1 MVNQKEI
8 RVKIGSTKK
17 TMKITS
23 AMKLVAAAKVNKM
36 QKKLLATRPYSAK
49 VTELFNNLVTSLDSD
64 DMENYPLLKAKTE
77 INTVLLLVISS
88 DRGLCGAYNASIIK
102 AAIKEIQVLQ
112 EAGKQVQLITVG
124 RKAKVAF
131 SKAIYKAQGV
141 ELIESFTNLS
151 SMPTNEEAALITNK
165 AIELYLQG
173 KVDQVK
179 IITTKFVSLV
189 NSYVET
195 HDFLPVQTASQNGS
209 KAEPYVIYDPNVQTL
224 INTLTPMYIEN
235 RVYQSMQESTTSE
248 LAARMTAMSN
258 ATNNARDVIKK
269 LTLAY
274 NKARQASITQ
284 EISEIV
290 GGAAAL
296 SS

>member
-1 MVNQKEI
+1 M
-8 RVKIGSTKK
+8 
-17 TMKITS
+17 
-23 AMKLVAAAKVNKM
+23 
-36 QKKLLATRPYSAK
+36 
-49 VTELFNNLVTSLDSD
+49 D
-64 DMENYPLLKAKTE
+64 
-77 INTVLLLVISS
+77 
-88 DRGLCGAYNASIIK
+88 ASIRSRS
-102 AAIKEIQVLQ
+102 AIITIAIHVALFLILLFSVMTISIPPFPETGGGGGVLVSI
-112 EAGKQVQLITVG
+112 GTL
-124 RKAKVAF
+124 
-131 SKAIYKAQGV
+131 
-141 ELIESFTNLS
+141 
-151 SMPTNEEAALITNK
+151 EEASGDVQPMADRVTK
-165 AIELYLQG
+165 DPVAD
-173 KVDQVK
+173 KVK

-189 NSYVET
+189 NSFVEI
-195 HDFLPVQTASQNGS
+195 HDFLPEQTASESGS
-209 KAEPYVIYDPNVQTL
+209 KADLSGVARRAKPEPYVVYDPNVATL
-224 INTLTPMYIEN
+224 IETLAPMYIEN

>member
-1 MVNQKEI
+1 MANQKEI

-49 VTELFNNLVTSLDSD
+49 IAELFNNLVTSLNTEDL
-64 DMENYPLLKAKTE
+64 ENYPLLQPKAQ

-88 DRGLCGAYNASIIK
+88 DRGLCGAYNANIIK
-102 AAIKEIQVLQ
+102 ATIKEIQALQ
-112 EAGKQVQLITVG
+112 DAGKKVQLITVG
-124 RKAKVAF
+124 RKAKAAF
-131 SKAIYKAQGV
+131 SKAIYKAQSV
-141 ELIESFTNLS
+141 ELIESFINLN
-151 SMPTNEEAALITNK
+151 SMPTSQEASLITNK
-165 AIELYLQG
+165 AIELYLEG
-173 KVDQVK
+173 SVDKVK

-189 NSYVET
+189 NSFVEI
-195 HDFLPVQTASQNGS
+195 HDFLPVQTSSES
-209 KAEPYVIYDPNVQTL
+209 KLKTEPYVVYDPNVATL
-224 INTLTPMYIEN
+224 IETLAPMYIEN